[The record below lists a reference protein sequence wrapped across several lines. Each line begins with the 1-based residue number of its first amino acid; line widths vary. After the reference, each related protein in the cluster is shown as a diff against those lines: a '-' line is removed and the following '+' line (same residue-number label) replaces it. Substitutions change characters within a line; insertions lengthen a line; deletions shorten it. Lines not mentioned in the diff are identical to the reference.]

1 MGCPKEFSIKGGM
14 GAALLTQPEKVK
26 DVSTVTF
33 LGMLIW
39 AVLNKE
45 FSIKGGVGA
54 ALLTQQQKVK
64 DVSPVKVIKI
74 WTQILLLTFERNG
87 FTEIE

>member
-1 MGCPKEFSIKGGM
+1 MGCH
-14 GAALLTQPEKVK
+14 
-26 DVSTVTF
+26 
-33 LGMLIW
+33 
-39 AVLNKE
+39 KE

-54 ALLTQQQKVK
+54 ALLTQPQKVK

-74 WTQILLLTFERNG
+74 WTQILLLNFERNG